1 MLYLLIINEL
11 YQKLLGTKSDLVE
24 WNSWGDKTWGITDND
39 NKGNNALGK
48 IIMEYRDSQVATEK
62 PIQSENN
69 IDLKF
74 VKNIYENSSELKS
87 IGSLEDYNN
96 YINQVVANYKGE
108 LYNLP
113 FNMNTF
119 YQMWGV
125 KTPEEAAA
133 KIEEQKEKAGISGIP
148 KNLEEQA
155 IS

>member
-1 MLYLLIINEL
+1 
-11 YQKLLGTKSDLVE
+11 
-24 WNSWGDKTWGITDND
+24 
-39 NKGNNALGK
+39 
-48 IIMEYRDSQVATEK
+48 
-62 PIQSENN
+62 
-69 IDLKF
+69 F
-74 VKNIYENSSELKS
+74 
-87 IGSLEDYNN
+87 NN

-155 IS
+155 ISLIGTDIYHKLIKGYTEKQWGRKATDLPSFIIRRLPVRYTFDNNYFNH